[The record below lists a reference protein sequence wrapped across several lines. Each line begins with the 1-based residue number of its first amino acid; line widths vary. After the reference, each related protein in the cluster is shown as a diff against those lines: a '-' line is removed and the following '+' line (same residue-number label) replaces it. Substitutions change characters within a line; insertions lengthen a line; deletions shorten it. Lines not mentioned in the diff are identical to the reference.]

1 MGFPSF
7 QSRPKSQHK
16 TKTKTKSQH
25 ECICGGQTKNEQ
37 NSLHLPSSPFIVKS
51 VIECAKVRLWGV
63 RVGVVGVV
71 YGGVVSKF
79 KAEVY

>member
-1 MGFPSF
+1 MSKTPSIY
-7 QSRPKSQHK
+7 P
-16 TKTKTKSQH
+16 
-25 ECICGGQTKNEQ
+25 
-37 NSLHLPSSPFIVKS
+37 PPPFIVKS
-51 VIECAKVRLWGV
+51 VIERAKVWLWGV